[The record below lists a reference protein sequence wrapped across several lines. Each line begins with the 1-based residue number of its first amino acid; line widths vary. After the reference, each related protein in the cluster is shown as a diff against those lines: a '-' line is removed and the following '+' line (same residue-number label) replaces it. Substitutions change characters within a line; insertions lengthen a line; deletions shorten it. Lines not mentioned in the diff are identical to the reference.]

1 MKKIIACILIIG
13 IISLSTLS
21 FADNIEN
28 VVVTLG
34 NDLTDEQKKQ
44 MLEFFNVDENVR
56 IIYVTN
62 QEERDY
68 FGEYIDESLIG

>member
-13 IISLSTLS
+13 IFSLSTLA

-34 NDLTDEQKKQ
+34 NDLTEGQKKQ
-44 MLEFFNVDENVR
+44 MLEFFNVGDDVR
-56 IIYVTN
+56 IVYVTN
-62 QEERDY
+62 QEERIIL
-68 FGEYIDESLIG
+68 EIILMKA